1 MNVALFGN
9 RFFAD
14 NQDEVIRVGS
24 IPFFL
29 CFICNYSLLLFSPQV
44 MSNSF
49 VTAWTVASQASLS
62 MGFSWQEHW
71 SVLIKGGTLGR
82 KRVWGQKEAAKLRQ
96 EDGHDASTSQGKPV
110 MSGKPPEVRG
120 SSLGQILPHSLR
132 GTNLPTTRSQASS
145 LQTVRQYI
153 SIVRVTQSVTLL
165 LQL

>member
-44 MSNSF
+44 VSNSF

-62 MGFSWQEHW
+62 MGFSRQEHW

-96 EDGHDASTSQGKPV
+96 RMGMMHLQAKESQRCLANHQKSGGQAWGRFSLTASEEQTCRQLDLRLPASRLWDNIFLLFESP
-110 MSGKPPEVRG
+110 
-120 SSLGQILPHSLR
+120 SL
-132 GTNLPTTRSQASS
+132 
-145 LQTVRQYI
+145 
-153 SIVRVTQSVTLL
+153 
-165 LQL
+165 